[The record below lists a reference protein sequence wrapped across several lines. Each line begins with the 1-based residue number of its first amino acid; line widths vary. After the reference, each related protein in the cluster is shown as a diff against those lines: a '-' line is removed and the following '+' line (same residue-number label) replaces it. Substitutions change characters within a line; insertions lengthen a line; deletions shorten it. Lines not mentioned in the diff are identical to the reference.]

1 MNFFFLDGLC
11 RAVKLNFLT
20 VLILQ
25 VLSRASWGAFPA
37 TPVGFPRA
45 ANSSLIPFR
54 SLRVSQQRG
63 PLPRTSLCLEMY
75 LHRASPSPAVPRC
88 PLRGWGDLVLIFCG
102 FSITLKYDCLQM
114 FQPMCKLPVN
124 SVLEMR
130 KCCQQLDFHV
140 SLHTHLH
147 ITTIK
152 YDFQEL
158 FFSNLKKC
166 LSNISAFFCVIF
178 F

>member
-1 MNFFFLDGLC
+1 MNFFSWMGSAELSSWTSWLSSSFKCSQGLPEG
-11 RAVKLNFLT
+11 LL
-20 VLILQ
+20 LQ
-25 VLSRASWGAFPA
+25 CLWDSPGQP
-37 TPVGFPRA
+37 
-45 ANSSLIPFR
+45 NSSLIPFR

-124 SVLEMR
+124 SVPEMR

-158 FFSNLKKC
+158 FFSNLEKC